1 MPLQCQIGPGGLAGA
16 TANDRIRLN
25 QRFVFAS
32 GGLTRMKTRKMNM
45 RRDARNRNGQSSIA
59 PVEMPGLDNH
69 LCFALYA
76 ASNHMTRL
84 FVPFLKKLGVT
95 YPQYLVL
102 VVLWE
107 RGAQG
112 VGELASALQMDLGT
126 LSPMLKRLEAK
137 GLVTRRR
144 QAEDERRVLVDLTP
158 KGMSLRKRTEQ
169 MLGEFY
175 CFLNLPLD
183 ELFDLKDRL
192 RHFVSSAGPKRIKTT
207 PVKLSEPAF

>member
-1 MPLQCQIGPGGLAGA
+1 
-16 TANDRIRLN
+16 
-25 QRFVFAS
+25 
-32 GGLTRMKTRKMNM
+32 M
-45 RRDARNRNGQSSIA
+45 RRDTRTNADQSSIA

-107 RGAQG
+107 RGARG
-112 VGELASALQMDLGT
+112 VGDLATALQMDLGS

-144 QAEDERRVLVDLTP
+144 QADDERRVLVDLTP
-158 KGMSLRKRTEQ
+158 QGVSLRKRTEQ

-175 CFLNLPLD
+175 CFLNMPLD

-192 RHFVSSAGPKRIKTT
+192 RHFVKSAGPTETT
-207 PVKLSEPAF
+207 TSSVRLPEPTL

>member
-1 MPLQCQIGPGGLAGA
+1 
-16 TANDRIRLN
+16 
-25 QRFVFAS
+25 
-32 GGLTRMKTRKMNM
+32 MKTPTMIM
-45 RRDARNRNGQSSIA
+45 RRDARNRSSQSPVA

-84 FVPFLKKLGVT
+84 FVPFLRKLGVT

-107 RGAQG
+107 GGPRG
-112 VGELASALQMDLGT
+112 VGDLASALQMDLGT
-126 LSPMLKRLEAK
+126 LSPMLKRLEGK

-144 QAEDERRVLVDLTP
+144 QATDERRVLVDLTP
-158 KGMSLRKRTEQ
+158 KGVSLRKRTEQ

-175 CFLNLPLD
+175 CFLNMPLD

-192 RHFVSSAGPKRIKTT
+192 RRFVSSAGPKEIKTT

>member
-1 MPLQCQIGPGGLAGA
+1 MNTRRGA
-16 TANDRIRLN
+16 SD
-25 QRFVFAS
+25 
-32 GGLTRMKTRKMNM
+32 
-45 RRDARNRNGQSSIA
+45 RNGDCA
-59 PVEMPGLDNH
+59 VTPVEMPGLDNH

-76 ASNHMTRL
+76 ASNHMNRL
-84 FVPFLKKLGVT
+84 FAPFLEKLGVT
-95 YPQYLVL
+95 YPQYLVM

-107 RGAQG
+107 SGAQG
-112 VGELASALQMDLGT
+112 VGELGSSLQMDFGT

-158 KGMSLRKRTEQ
+158 KGISLRRRTEQ

-175 CFLNLPLD
+175 CFLNMPLD

-192 RHFVSSAGPKRIKTT
+192 HNFVSSAGPKRTNTT
-207 PVKLSEPAF
+207 PAKLPEPAF

>member
-1 MPLQCQIGPGGLAGA
+1 
-16 TANDRIRLN
+16 
-25 QRFVFAS
+25 
-32 GGLTRMKTRKMNM
+32 MKTRTMNM
-45 RRDARNRNGQSSIA
+45 RREARNRSSQGSIA
-59 PVEMPGLDNH
+59 PVEMPGLDNQ

-107 RGAQG
+107 RGALG
-112 VGELASALQMDLGT
+112 VGEMASALQMDLGT
-126 LSPMLKRLEAK
+126 ISPMLKRLEAK

-158 KGMSLRKRTEQ
+158 KGVSLRKRTEK

-175 CFLNLPLD
+175 CFLNIPLD
-183 ELFDLKDRL
+183 ELFVLKDQL
-192 RHFVSSAGPKRIKTT
+192 RHFVSSAGSNGPLRS
-207 PVKLSEPAF
+207 VR

>member
-1 MPLQCQIGPGGLAGA
+1 M
-16 TANDRIRLN
+16 D
-25 QRFVFAS
+25 
-32 GGLTRMKTRKMNM
+32 M
-45 RRDARNRNGQSSIA
+45 RRAARNRTGQSTIA

-84 FVPFLKKLGVT
+84 FAPFLKKLGVT

-107 RGAQG
+107 RGAHG
-112 VGELASALQMDLGT
+112 VGEMASALQMDLGT

-144 QAEDERRVLVDLTP
+144 QATDERRVLIDLTP
-158 KGMSLRKRTEQ
+158 KGVSLRKRTEQ

-175 CFLNLPLD
+175 CFLNMPLD
-183 ELFDLKDRL
+183 ELFELKDQL
-192 RHFVSSAGPKRIKTT
+192 RHFVSSAGPKETKATT
-207 PVKLSEPAF
+207 VKLSKAAS

>member
-1 MPLQCQIGPGGLAGA
+1 M
-16 TANDRIRLN
+16 
-25 QRFVFAS
+25 
-32 GGLTRMKTRKMNM
+32 
-45 RRDARNRNGQSSIA
+45 
-59 PVEMPGLDNH
+59 LDNH

-76 ASNHMTRL
+76 ASNHMTRM
-84 FVPFLKKLGVT
+84 FVPFLNKLGVT

-144 QAEDERRVLVDLTP
+144 PAEDERRVLVELTRR
-158 KGMSLRKRTEQ
+158 GAALRKRAEQ

-175 CFLNLPLD
+175 CFLNMPLD

-192 RHFVSSAGPKRIKTT
+192 RRFVNEAGSKEFEESKTARSRL
-207 PVKLSEPAF
+207 PEPAF

>member
-1 MPLQCQIGPGGLAGA
+1 
-16 TANDRIRLN
+16 
-25 QRFVFAS
+25 
-32 GGLTRMKTRKMNM
+32 M
-45 RRDARNRNGQSSIA
+45 RHDIKQKSAMVRSPIA
-59 PVEMPGLDNH
+59 PVAIPELDNH

-126 LSPMLKRLEAK
+126 LSPMLKRVEAK

-144 QAEDERRVLVDLTP
+144 QAEDERRV
-158 KGMSLRKRTEQ
+158 
-169 MLGEFY
+169 
-175 CFLNLPLD
+175 
-183 ELFDLKDRL
+183 
-192 RHFVSSAGPKRIKTT
+192 
-207 PVKLSEPAF
+207 

>member
-1 MPLQCQIGPGGLAGA
+1 M
-16 TANDRIRLN
+16 T
-25 QRFVFAS
+25 
-32 GGLTRMKTRKMNM
+32 M
-45 RRDARNRNGQSSIA
+45 RRDARNRSGDSGIA

-84 FVPFLKKLGVT
+84 FAPFLKKLGVT

-112 VGELASALQMDLGT
+112 VGELASAMQMDFGT

-144 QAEDERRVLVDLTP
+144 QAEDERRVLVDLTAR
-158 KGMSLRKRTEQ
+158 GTSLRKQTEQ

-175 CFLNLPLD
+175 CFLNMPLD

-192 RHFVSSAGPKRIKTT
+192 RHFVRSAGPKEIKRT
-207 PVKLSEPAF
+207 PVNVFEQAF